1 MFARCTTY
9 GNVHIER
16 LDDFMTTWSKD
27 FEFTIDLI
35 ERARNG
41 DKATLA
47 EILKH
52 YDTRITALATYEIVD
67 SQGQLHNRLDEDMK
81 AEIQMTLIYAI
92 KNWRE
97 LI

>member
-1 MFARCTTY
+1 MFARCTTCD
-9 GNVHIER
+9 NVHIER
-16 LDDFMTTWSKD
+16 FDEFMITWDKD

-35 ERARNG
+35 ERARSG
-41 DKATLA
+41 YAEALA
-47 EILKH
+47 EILEH

-81 AEIQMTLIYAI
+81 AEIQTTLIYAI

>member
-1 MFARCTTY
+1 
-9 GNVHIER
+9 
-16 LDDFMTTWSKD
+16 MTKRNKD

-35 ERARNG
+35 ERARRG
-41 DKATLA
+41 EHAALT

-52 YDTRITALATYEIVD
+52 YDARITALSTYEIIN
-67 SQGQLHNRLDEDMK
+67 SEGYPRKRLDEDMK
-81 AEIQMTLIYAI
+81 AEIQIALIYAI

>member
-1 MFARCTTY
+1 
-9 GNVHIER
+9 
-16 LDDFMTTWSKD
+16 MTKRNKD

-41 DKATLA
+41 DTEALTD
-47 EILKH
+47 ILKH
-52 YDTRITALATYEIVD
+52 YDARITALATYDTVD
-67 SQGQLHNRLDEDMK
+67 AEDRFRRRLDEDMK
-81 AEIQMTLIYAI
+81 AEIQIALIYAI

>member
-1 MFARCTTY
+1 
-9 GNVHIER
+9 
-16 LDDFMTTWSKD
+16 MTKRDKT

-35 ERARNG
+35 ERARSG
-41 DKATLA
+41 DAEALA
-47 EILKH
+47 DILKH
-52 YDTRITALATYEIVD
+52 YDARITALATYDTVD
-67 SQGQLHNRLDEDMK
+67 AEGRPRRRLDEDMK